1 MNEPSSSDIIR
12 VAQERLAARQAQ
24 EQAQREAQPATERIW
39 RFAFA
44 GLIAAMLLGLL
55 AWPGIPL
62 NWKMYAAVHGVCAQI
77 HNVEMGGLQL
87 PLCARNTGIY
97 ASYLITTIYL
107 FVLGRNRAG
116 KLPPLPITITL
127 GLLVVIMGVDGI
139 NSMLRDLF
147 LPNLYVPRN
156 EIRTLTGIGM
166 GMAVSVMLLL
176 ILNLALRKDI
186 DREQRILNGWRELG
200 GALLINLLAW
210 AAIYGN
216 IALFYWPIA
225 IVAWVG
231 IIGIL
236 FCVNLLIAAIALRY
250 ENMIVRWIDL
260 ARPATIAVIL
270 TMIELGLLAWVRFW
284 MEGQGLVI
292 S

>member
-1 MNEPSSSDIIR
+1 MTEPSSSEIIR
-12 VAQERLAARQAQ
+12 LAQERLAARQAQ
-24 EQAQREAQPATERIW
+24 EQAQRESQPSSERAW

-44 GLIAAMLLGLL
+44 GFIGILLLGLL

-77 HNVEMGGLQL
+77 HNVQMGGLQL

-97 ASYLITTIYL
+97 SSYLITTIYL
-107 FVLGRNRAG
+107 LVLGRNRAG
-116 KLPPLPITITL
+116 KLPSLPITITL
-127 GLLVVIMGVDGI
+127 GVFVVIMGIDGI
-139 NSMLRDLF
+139 NSLLRDLF

-166 GMAVSVMLLL
+166 GSAVAVMLLL
-176 ILNLALRKDI
+176 ILNLALRRDV
-186 DREQRILNGWRELG
+186 DREQRVLNGWLELA
-200 GALLINLLAW
+200 GALLVNLLAW

-231 IIGIL
+231 IVGIL
-236 FCVNLLIAAIALRY
+236 FFVNLLVAAIAMRY
-250 ENMIVRWIDL
+250 ENMVVRWVDL
-260 ARPATIAVIL
+260 ARPGTIALIL
-270 TMIELGLLAWVRFW
+270 TTIELGLFSWARFW

>member
-1 MNEPSSSDIIR
+1 MNEPTSSEIIR
-12 VAQERLAARQAQ
+12 LAQERLAARQAQ
-24 EQAQREAQPATERIW
+24 EQAQREAQPLAERTW
-39 RFAFA
+39 KFAFA
-44 GLIAAMLLGLL
+44 GFIAALLLGLL

-97 ASYLITTIYL
+97 SSYLITTLYL
-107 FVLGRNRAG
+107 LFLGRGRAG
-116 KLPPLPITITL
+116 KLPPLAITITL
-127 GLLVVIMGVDGI
+127 ALFVVIMAVDGV
-139 NSMLRDLF
+139 NSLLRDLF
-147 LPNLYVPRN
+147 LPSLYVPQN

-166 GMAVSVMLLL
+166 GSAIGVMLLL
-176 ILNLALRKDI
+176 ILNMALRKDV
-186 DREQRILNGWRELG
+186 DRELRVINNWRELG

-231 IIGIL
+231 IVGIL
-236 FCVNLLIAAIALRY
+236 FCVNLLITAIAMRY
-250 ENMIVRWIDL
+250 ENVVVRFRDL
-260 ARPATIAVIL
+260 ARPGTIALIL
-270 TMIELGLLAWVRFW
+270 TTIELGLLSWARFW
-284 MEGQGLVI
+284 MEGQGLII